1 MLCNE
6 DRVIPLEQQK
16 DMIRIAQ
23 AIEPNA
29 FDVVDALDCGHNPF
43 LSRVEA
49 LAYAV
54 AKAAGK
60 D

>member
-1 MLCNE
+1 
-6 DRVIPLEQQK
+6 
-16 DMIRIAQ
+16 MIRIAQ